1 MNKDVIIVNRNLPQE
16 SDGETAGNK
25 LYLSIKAIIDEA
37 RKNVYRAVN
46 STMVKAYWNIGR
58 LIVEDEQKGAERA
71 EYGTFLIKG
80 LSRRLTAEFG
90 RGFNSSNLK
99 RMRQFYRLFTI
110 RTALPS
116 ESDNGAIS
124 GHQLRIDRTVDHD
137 FNKKGAAVRHL
148 LEKNSTNDASQCHI
162 LEKNS
167 AALRHLSNGVTILTV
182 DPTLS
187 WTHYKLLIRVENP
200 SAREWYMRE
209 AAEQNWSTRAL
220 ERQIHSLY
228 YERLLAS
235 KDKRPVMEEAKEI
248 TLDIPQDPKEY
259 LKDPYILEF
268 LNISDRH
275 NFRESE
281 LEQAIIDKLQEFL
294 LELGKGFAFVA
305 RQKRISTETSDFYID
320 LVFYNYY
327 LKCFV
332 LIDLKTGK
340 LTHQDIGQMDM
351 YVRMFDDLQRANDDN
366 PTVGLV
372 LCTEKDETVV
382 RYSVMGV
389 NKQLFA
395 SKYMLY
401 LPGEDELK
409 AELERQKRM
418 IEMEMRDR
426 AEGK

>member
-1 MNKDVIIVNRNLPQE
+1 MNKDVILVNRNLPQE
-16 SDGETAGNK
+16 LEGDTARNK
-25 LYLSIKAIIDEA
+25 LYISIKAVIDDA
-37 RKNVYRAVN
+37 RKNVSRAVN
-46 STMVKAYWNIGR
+46 SAMVKAYWNIGR
-58 LIVEDEQKGAERA
+58 LIVEEEQNGAERA
-71 EYGTFLIKG
+71 EYGKSLIND
-80 LSRRLTAEFG
+80 LSRRLTIQFG
-90 RGFNSSNLK
+90 KGFDRSNLK
-99 RMRQFYRLFTI
+99 RMRQFYKLFSI
-110 RTALPS
+110 RSAVPS
-116 ESDNGAIS
+116 ESENGAIEEEQS
-124 GHQLRIDRTVDHD
+124 RKSHTACDEL
-137 FNKKGAAVRHL
+137 NEKGGAVRHL
-148 LEKNSTNDASQCHI
+148 LEKNG
-162 LEKNS
+162 
-167 AALRHLSNGVTILTV
+167 AALRHLSDGTKQSVI

-187 WTHYKLLIRVENP
+187 WTHYRLLIRVENQ
-200 SAREWYMRE
+200 SAREWYMKE
-209 AAEQNWSTRAL
+209 AAQQNWSTRAL

-228 YERLLAS
+228 YQRLLVS
-235 KDKRPVMEEAKEI
+235 KEKKPVIAEATEKTGEL
-248 TLDIPQDPKEY
+248 TQDPKDY

-268 LNISDRH
+268 LNIDDRY

-281 LEQAIIDKLQEFL
+281 LEQAIIDRLQDFL
-294 LELGKGFAFVA
+294 MELGKGFAFVA
-305 RQKRISTETSDFYID
+305 RQKRISTENSDFYID

-409 AELERQKRM
+409 TELKRQKRL
-418 IEMEMRDR
+418 IESEMRGR
-426 AEGK
+426 TEGE